1 MFPDLKL
8 AFAEIWLQSS
18 REKHASR
25 GLEGW
30 IKVFNSSLRLI
41 LHMGSVKNSAVP
53 WRGARFVSHFKLVP
67 FKEVYE
73 CWDGGV
79 VISFV
84 FLFFGLHFK
93 PKIWPQL

>member
-1 MFPDLKL
+1 MFSDLKL

-18 REKHASR
+18 QEKHASR

-41 LHMGSVKNSAVP
+41 LHMGSVKNGAVP
-53 WRGARFVSHFKLVP
+53 WRDARFVSHFKLVP

-73 CWDGGV
+73 CWEGGV
-79 VISFV
+79 VVCFV
-84 FLFFGLHFK
+84 FLFFWTSF
-93 PKIWPQL
+93 